1 MKKHI
6 LLIPVL
12 VFVICQHAIA
22 QDPAGIVLYFKS
34 GNEVYLLLAEDA
46 REGRGWA
53 TFGGKAREGEHPA
66 ETAARETEEETRGY
80 FVRGNLLKKIE
91 KQTPVV
97 DQNRFAMFF
106 SEITFVP
113 AQRAANHEPPT
124 GHRAYFEKGLY
135 AWVPFS
141 EIKGVDRDRK
151 YLLDKR
157 FLPLGSQSDWLWPV
171 WLCGMQKAV
180 ETHALPWKDEAKG
193 SPNSVND

>member
-80 FVRGNLLKKIE
+80 FVRGNLLKKI
-91 KQTPVV
+91 
-97 DQNRFAMFF
+97 
-106 SEITFVP
+106 
-113 AQRAANHEPPT
+113 
-124 GHRAYFEKGLY
+124 GHPSQKGK
-135 AWVPFS
+135 S
-141 EIKGVDRDRK
+141 
-151 YLLDKR
+151 
-157 FLPLGSQSDWLWPV
+157 S
-171 WLCGMQKAV
+171 
-180 ETHALPWKDEAKG
+180 
-193 SPNSVND
+193 